1 MINKHLLF
9 AGLSALMLAS
19 CSDDINSG
27 GEDTPNRVENA
38 LNFKMLDPSLQS
50 GRVSFPGETR
60 GPKADR
66 LQLVAKITPLTDA
79 DQYEWSATGIA
90 FSGGT
95 AYVSWHS
102 DHQAQTP
109 AIRWGGA
116 LDQISISALQNA
128 DILNVFTRT
137 QELPTAKLNG
147 VVANGSTLYFPMTCY
162 NNGAVVGRM
171 AVNSETVDTIAV
183 PGSSVNAVAVE
194 GSTVYAVSG
203 YVGGAYELDFNAAEG
218 PQFASVANIP
228 VSETFGGKY
237 IAGGYVLRTDDN
249 ASALVSLSDGTSRS
263 LGAPLKST
271 EKYAEAYDPAKNEW
285 YPLEGDKS
293 AHFGKHTMAVS
304 DGYIYVGG
312 GKGADKKNGLR
323 VYGSTGETPVWE
335 NGTNTTAVCVQGD
348 YVYAATGAGLRVYK
362 KYNASSRELELFAY
376 EVKEYDNDGNAIG
389 HTASTSGHSGNFVA
403 VDPTTGLIFVAY
415 GQSGVYV
422 FRLDATIPD
431 QPEIEPV
438 TVTVTFKDGKDG
450 VDIVEP
456 IVKENVE
463 PGTNVNIDAPE
474 DPTTEGKE
482 FLGWSTDPDATE
494 PEYKK
499 DKEIVITAGNED
511 TNVILYPVYKP
522 SRVTVTWMDG
532 YTDTSLK
539 EETIA
544 YGEAWNTVEELYP
557 AKPTR
562 EGYTFAGWTVTV
574 GGENVS
580 VNDDYVVKSDVV
592 VTANWTQ
599 LTIRTI
605 TFDGGKLPEGAPQP
619 TGMPNPNPVTTTSNS
634 VEIPAGEPECGK
646 LIFCGWSTERGLDP
660 ATNSNWKDHVYRNK
674 DDFKKTYTF
683 AEGETEVTLYAIW
696 TSSVIGGDGEHGSG
710 TDE

>member
-1 MINKHLLF
+1 
-9 AGLSALMLAS
+9 MLAS

-27 GEDTPNRVENA
+27 GEDTPNRAENA
-38 LNFKMLDPSLQS
+38 LNFKTLDPSLQS

-66 LQLVAKITPLTDA
+66 LQLVAKIAPLADA

-90 FSGGT
+90 FSEGA

-102 DHQAQTP
+102 DHQAKTP
-109 AIRWGGA
+109 ATKWGGA
-116 LDQISISALQNA
+116 LDRINISALQNA
-128 DILNVFTRT
+128 DMPNVFALT
-137 QELPTAKLNG
+137 QELSTVKLNG
-147 VVANGSTLYFPMTCY
+147 VVANGNTLYFPMTCY

-171 AVNSETVDTIAV
+171 AVNSGTVKTIAV

-194 GSTVYAVSG
+194 GGTVYAVSG
-203 YVGGAYELDFNAAEG
+203 YVGGAYELDFDAAEG

-228 VSETFGGKY
+228 GSETFGGKY

-271 EKYAEAYDPAKNEW
+271 EKYAEAYDPANDEW

-293 AHFGKHTMAVS
+293 AHFGKHTMAIS

-438 TVTVTFKDGKDG
+438 TVTVTFKEGKDG
-450 VDIVEP
+450 ENIGEP

-463 PGTNVNIDAPE
+463 PGTNVNIDVPE
-474 DPTTEGKE
+474 NPTAEGKE

-494 PEYKK
+494 PEYIKG
-499 DKEIVITAGNED
+499 DEIVIRAGNED

-522 SRVTVTWMDG
+522 SQVTVTWMDG

-544 YGEAWNTVEELYP
+544 YGSTLEESLYP
-557 AKPTR
+557 AVPTR
-562 EGYTFAGWTVTV
+562 DGYEFAGWTVN
-574 GGENVS
+574 GEPINY
-580 VNDDYVVKSDVV
+580 NYVVKGNVDVV
-592 VTANWTQ
+592 ATWTQ

-605 TFDGGKLPEGAPQP
+605 TFDGGDLPEGAPQP

-646 LIFCGWSTERGLDP
+646 LIFCGWSANRNLKP
-660 ATNSNWKDHVYRNK
+660 ATTPNWKEQVYRNK
-674 DDFKKTYTF
+674 DEFNKTYTF

-696 TSSVIGGDGEHGSG
+696 SSSVIDSEGPDSGEK
-710 TDE
+710 E